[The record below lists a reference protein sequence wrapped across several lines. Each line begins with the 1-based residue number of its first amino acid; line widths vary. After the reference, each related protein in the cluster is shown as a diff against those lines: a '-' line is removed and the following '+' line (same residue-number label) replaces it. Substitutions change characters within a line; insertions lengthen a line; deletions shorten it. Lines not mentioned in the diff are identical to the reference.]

1 MKPYDQFPAP
11 HKFGYGGCAFNLS
24 TQTSGGRG
32 KGTRG
37 FMVVLNYSVSSRLA
51 WTTWDLTRNGE
62 GRGELL
68 RGLALGSSGL
78 VTSRKEE
85 ARGQE
90 GNESLV
96 SPGTCVSFIQV

>member
-1 MKPYDQFPAP
+1 MTDSQHSTNLGMVARSL
-11 HKFGYGGCAFNLS
+11 NLS

-51 WTTWDLTRNGE
+51 WTTWDLTRGEE
-62 GRGELL
+62 GRRKLL
-68 RGLALGSSGL
+68 RGLALDSSGL
-78 VTSRKEE
+78 VASRKE

-90 GNESLV
+90 GNESPV
-96 SPGTCVSFIQV
+96 SPGTRVSFIQV

>member
-1 MKPYDQFPAP
+1 MTNSQHPTNLGMVA
-11 HKFGYGGCAFNLS
+11 CAFNLS

-37 FMVVLNYSVSSRLA
+37 VMVVLSYSVSSRLA